1 MIKKFKKMG
10 RDLVIILLFSSL
22 IIVLTYTQ
30 VLSPFKVDGIS
41 MEETLKNNDRVVVFK
56 LNNSYNIG
64 DIIVFT
70 NPNNKLSIKRI
81 TKIIN
86 DLIFVEGDNKLF
98 SVDSRDF
105 GAIQKSSI
113 VGKVIFKYYPEI
125 KKL

>member
-10 RDLVIILLFSSL
+10 RDLIIILLFSSL
-22 IIVLTYTQ
+22 IIVLTYSQ

-70 NPNNKLSIKRI
+70 NPNNKLSIKRV

>member
-22 IIVLTYTQ
+22 IIFWIYAQ
-30 VLSPFKVDGIS
+30 VISPFKVDGIS
-41 MEETLKNNDRVVVFK
+41 METTLKNNDRVVVFK
-56 LNNSYNIG
+56 LTNNYNIG

-81 TKIIN
+81 TKIID

-98 SVDSRDF
+98 SVDSRNF
-105 GAIQKSSI
+105 GTIEKSSI
-113 VGKVIFKYYPEI
+113 VGKVIFKYFPEI
-125 KKL
+125 KRF